1 MKILFLCTY
10 YHRAMIFR
18 DIMNRLSKLGHEVK
32 AFNAVAKN
40 AKVDEKYK
48 SIIDDAVIHKEC
60 FNKWDRF
67 IYHLKQKKIYK
78 ALISSC
84 EVEKY
89 DLIHSHTLFNGGYVA
104 YHIKKRFG
112 VPYVVSVRNT
122 DINTFLRIPSFVNI
136 ANKIIRDAAGVQ
148 FLSMP
153 YKEKFIY
160 KYIKDDLKN
169 SVESKSIVISN
180 GLEEFWLKN
189 KSEVKKLND
198 GKSIKILCVG
208 KIDKNKNIN
217 TTIKAVNLLLSI
229 GYDVK
234 FTVVGQVVDE
244 NVLKEIQKVSFIKV
258 ISYLKKEELIEV
270 YRKNDIYVMPSI
282 HETFG
287 RVYTEAMTQGL
298 PVIYSKGQGFDG
310 IFKDGCVGYSV
321 PSSDAEYI
329 TKCILKIIDD
339 YSNISSRCLEN
350 CSEFD
355 WEIVSQKLSRFYTE
369 SLNKR

>member
-1 MKILFLCTY
+1 
-10 YHRAMIFR
+10 MIFR

-189 KSEVKKLND
+189 NSEVKNLND

-208 KIDKNKNIN
+208 KID
-217 TTIKAVNLLLSI
+217 
-229 GYDVK
+229 
-234 FTVVGQVVDE
+234 
-244 NVLKEIQKVSFIKV
+244 
-258 ISYLKKEELIEV
+258 
-270 YRKNDIYVMPSI
+270 
-282 HETFG
+282 
-287 RVYTEAMTQGL
+287 
-298 PVIYSKGQGFDG
+298 
-310 IFKDGCVGYSV
+310 
-321 PSSDAEYI
+321 
-329 TKCILKIIDD
+329 
-339 YSNISSRCLEN
+339 
-350 CSEFD
+350 
-355 WEIVSQKLSRFYTE
+355 
-369 SLNKR
+369 